1 MSSSENESCTQVP
14 FRIGTIISLC
24 SSCKVR
30 LPAVIGTILACL
42 GMPDPRL
49 MWAEEVQSKQQQ
61 FEAAEGCFNAD
72 IRLAFLRHESD
83 GCDRDSSGAVPEM
96 RNQSNA
102 ISSHHRRS
110 HRHHQR
116 TRASRST

>member
-1 MSSSENESCTQVP
+1 MSSSENESCTELP
-14 FRIGTIISLC
+14 FWIGTMISLC
-24 SSCKVR
+24 ACCELR
-30 LPAVIGTILACL
+30 LPAEMGTMLACL

-49 MWAEEVQSKQQQ
+49 MWAEEVQSKQQE

-96 RNQSNA
+96 RIKAMLFHLTTDDHIGIIN
-102 ISSHHRRS
+102 
-110 HRHHQR
+110 
-116 TRASRST
+116 

>member
-49 MWAEEVQSKQQQ
+49 MWAEEVQSKQPQ
-61 FEAAEGCFNAD
+61 FEAAEGCF
-72 IRLAFLRHESD
+72 
-83 GCDRDSSGAVPEM
+83 
-96 RNQSNA
+96 
-102 ISSHHRRS
+102 
-110 HRHHQR
+110 
-116 TRASRST
+116 